1 MAAEATFHIRAVDST
16 RAGFAS
22 VQNSLTRIQKTAKTV
37 SANIGTMFGATVA
50 IAGVQRL
57 NQALESV
64 EANAKTYGMTSDEIA
79 RVTRSTGALDEAAK
93 QLKLGLANT
102 VTAVLE
108 LKDSI
113 TGVDKVANID
123 LAESIMAERDIP
135 KIKEINEAIADL
147 SRNTAS
153 LGKSDVAKFISFAE
167 QIEKIGSKVDLTTQ
181 SGALN
186 TTMRRLEIEKLK
198 NEQAQIS
205 VTIMQDQIALEKELS
220 EASEKL
226 NASTLTE
233 IEQQDKI
240 IQGIDYY
247 QTVVQSLTDEM
258 QKFADVKTGIITIDE
273 NTVSL
278 FDAQNTAMKELIRL
292 IGLRKVAETDFQ
304 IIAKNTG
311 DILSSGFEDAI
322 FSGRKLS
329 EVIKALGLDLARM
342 VFQQTVTTPMAA
354 GISSFLKNMF
364 KASGGPVSSGSPYV
378 VGEKGP
384 ELFVPNSSGSII
396 PNNKMGSGSSGAGG
410 TNVNVT
416 YNIASGVSRSDLA
429 PILEQQRK
437 LLKAEIPDMV
447 RRGGGYRAAFA

>member
-1 MAAEATFHIRAVDST
+1 
-16 RAGFAS
+16 
-22 VQNSLTRIQKTAKTV
+22 
-37 SANIGTMFGATVA
+37 MFGATVA

-64 EANAKTYGMTSDEIA
+64 EANAKTYGMTADEIA
-79 RVTRSTGALDEAAK
+79 RVTRSTGALDEGAK
-93 QLKLGLANT
+93 QLKLGIANA
-102 VTAVLE
+102 VTSMLE
-108 LKDSI
+108 LKDSVL
-113 TGVDKVANID
+113 GVDKVENID
-123 LAESIMAERDIP
+123 LAEKIMAERDIP
-135 KIKEINEAIADL
+135 KIKEVNEAIADL
-147 SRNTAS
+147 SASTKS
-153 LGKSDVAKFISFAE
+153 LGTSDVAKYISLFE
-167 QIEKIGSKVDLTTQ
+167 QIEKIGSKVDLTNQ
-181 SGALN
+181 SAALN
-186 TTMRRLEIEKLK
+186 STMRRLEIERLK
-198 NEQAQIS
+198 NEQAQIAVS
-205 VTIMQDQIALEKELS
+205 IQEQQISLEKDLA

-233 IEQQDKI
+233 KEQQDKI
-240 IQGIDYY
+240 IKDIDY
-247 QTVVQSLTDEM
+247 QKTVIEALINARNKLAGDKTL
-258 QKFADVKTGIITIDE
+258 DVLNEKNIELFYLE
-273 NTVSL
+273 NQAL
-278 FDAQNTAMKELIRL
+278 KELIRL
-292 IGLRKVAETDFQ
+292 TGLRKIAETDFQ

-322 FSGRKLS
+322 FSGKKLS
-329 EVIKALGLDLARM
+329 EVIKALGLDLMRM
-342 VFQQTVTTPMAA
+342 VFQQMVTTPMAA

-396 PNNKMGSGSSGAGG
+396 PNSKMGSGSGGAGG